1 MFVIGLTGGI
11 GSGKSTVTEM
21 LRAKGAAV
29 VHADLVGHEV
39 YRPDTHVWDEVVA
52 AFGRQVLAPDSQID
66 RRKLGSIVFAD
77 HEALDRLNAIT
88 HPPMRRLMAERLD
101 ELRRQGERVAVL
113 EAALLIEAGW
123 IDLVDEVWLML
134 PAVAAQRLIERSGS
148 VGRRQRRIAC
158 QLSNDERLDT
168 PTCDRH
174 RLLSGRGGPSR
185 RRALGWPN
193 GPPGGQDG
201 VRKVI
206 WQLRWDTRT
215 SGNTQSRNTSSR
227 RSLSTSL

>member
-11 GSGKSTVTEM
+11 GSGKSTVSEM

-39 YRPDTHVWDEVVA
+39 YRPDTNVWDEIVT
-52 AFGRQVLAPDSQID
+52 AFGRHVLTADGQID

-77 HEALDRLNAIT
+77 TEALARLNAIT

-123 IDLVDEVWLML
+123 IDLVDEVWLTL
-134 PAVAAQRLIERSGS
+134 LRPAVASQRLMDRSGLS
-148 VGRRQRRIAC
+148 REEAEKRIAS
-158 QLSNDERLDT
+158 QLSNDERLAHADVVIDT
-168 PTCDRH
+168 DCSLEEVARRIDELWDGLMA
-174 RLLSGRGGPSR
+174 RL
-185 RRALGWPN
+185 AA
-193 GPPGGQDG
+193 
-201 VRKVI
+201 
-206 WQLRWDTRT
+206 RT
-215 SGNTQSRNTSSR
+215 A
-227 RSLSTSL
+227 